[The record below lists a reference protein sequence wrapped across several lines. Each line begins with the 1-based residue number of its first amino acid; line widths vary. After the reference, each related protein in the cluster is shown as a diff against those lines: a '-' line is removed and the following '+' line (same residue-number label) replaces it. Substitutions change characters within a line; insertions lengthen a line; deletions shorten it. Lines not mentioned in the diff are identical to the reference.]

1 MPRQRQPIG
10 KTLPTNRQH
19 LACPKATAC
28 QQTGK
33 SLPASRQ
40 ETRCHCRTFCLR
52 ASAISRPNGVS
63 MSAAQLYDPGH
74 GSPCGVEQEEEGTS
88 KGNPSSASKN
98 TIFAQKLIKHMPHF
112 PLFFPS
118 LRQYSPLNL
127 LNIMKRKPLLLGI
140 ISLLATATIHAQ
152 EFRIQSTPP
161 NIFPKMTPSTFP
173 CNTNCCP
180 VTP

>member
-1 MPRQRQPIG
+1 MVTNSFSWTYFA
-10 KTLPTNRQH
+10 KTTTTYWQNI
-19 LACPKATAC
+19 ACPKATAC

-33 SLPASRQ
+33 SLPTRRQ

-118 LRQYSPLNL
+118 LRQYSHINHLN
-127 LNIMKRKPLLLGI
+127 NMTRKQLMLGLI
-140 ISLLATATIHAQ
+140 RLLANATIHEQ
-152 EFRIQSTPP
+152 
-161 NIFPKMTPSTFP
+161 
-173 CNTNCCP
+173 
-180 VTP
+180 